1 MDAILI
7 NKATDTVNHNIL
19 VIKKMKLTE
28 QENIQRQGSEQQA
41 SKSVCQSSRWYE
53 PPVDSRSFSETDD
66 LVETRQM
73 KHQTQFNISNI

>member
-41 SKSVCQSSRWYE
+41 SKSVCQSSR
-53 PPVDSRSFSETDD
+53 
-66 LVETRQM
+66 
-73 KHQTQFNISNI
+73 

>member
-19 VIKKMKLTE
+19 VITLWAKKTE

-41 SKSVCQSSRWYE
+41 SKSVCQSS
-53 PPVDSRSFSETDD
+53 
-66 LVETRQM
+66 Q
-73 KHQTQFNISNI
+73 